1 MKQFRMF
8 CRASILVIASVLP
21 AMVAVPVSAVQP
33 NTPTPIAPGFSSS
46 YTSSTPSM
54 QNNSIVQEPGSS
66 ASYPSTTP
74 PTYIPFK
81 NPASQSLPPD
91 QPKKDGSV
99 TSGEADQSQSN
110 ELQGQ
115 NDDPVKTK
123 AKRKDSK
130 SLEDDH
136 SPLEKSMSE
145 PTQIVAMAKPQAAVD
160 AHLTQFGYN
169 FFKSGSSG
177 FAPLTDIPVGPDYM
191 IGVGDRLVITAWG
204 SFEGIYEVEVN
215 RNGEIVLPKVG
226 PIKLLGIE
234 YGQLQPVIK
243 ANLSRIF
250 KDFHLS
256 VNMGKLRLIKVYLVG
271 NVNTPGD
278 YNIPSLST
286 LINALTAAGGPTK
299 NGSLRSI
306 QVKRNGK
313 TVETV
318 DLYDFFLKGDKS
330 KDLRLQPG
338 DTIFVPTLGPV
349 AGISGNVRRPAIYE
363 LKDEKNLSALLL
375 LADGINPGGYLQ
387 RIQLSRVVAHEKKIV
402 SDFNIDPAKM
412 GKSQDSLFSE
422 VQIQDMDL
430 VKVFPIDSTLRNYAT
445 LDGYVLR
452 PGNYALLPGM
462 TIKDLLIKDNL
473 LPEYNDETAELTRYM
488 KPDLHPE
495 KIMFKPGKAIEG
507 DPKSNLQ
514 LQEFDSIRIFSKWE
528 LKEVPRVKIG
538 GEIKKPGEYRL
549 FENMT
554 LRDLFVMAGNPKM
567 SAYLKNIEVA
577 RRLRS
582 GEFVSLVHLIVN
594 YEEVMGDATK
604 DGFLLQPYDEVTVR
618 KIPNWNDSM
627 DSYVTLKGEFVFP
640 GVYPIYKGETLD
652 SLIKRAGGF
661 TEKAYPAA
669 AKFTREEIKNLQQ
682 KHMDEVLAREEANLA
697 RKQGELSAVAAS
709 KEELEATKAS
719 IEGLM
724 KTITI
729 LKNKKAEGRMVIHLT
744 KDEDF
749 KNSEYNL
756 KLLGGDVL
764 EVPSD
769 PNIVSVVG
777 QVYNPTNFLHVSGD
791 SVSDYLSKSGGFTRD
806 AEEGDIYILKADG
819 SVVSRQTSS
828 GFLFFGGFMNR
839 SLDSGDTV
847 VVPQVIEKTAWMR
860 DIKDITT
867 IISQV
872 AMTAGVLIAAGL

>member
-1 MKQFRMF
+1 M
-8 CRASILVIASVLP
+8 AEGL
-21 AMVAVPVSAVQP
+21 AVTGGSHP
-33 NTPTPIAPGFSSS
+33 PTG
-46 YTSSTPSM
+46 
-54 QNNSIVQEPGSS
+54 
-66 ASYPSTTP
+66 SYPAPSLSP
-74 PTYIPFK
+74 YS
-81 NPASQSLPPD
+81 NPSYFPRGPVMQQLNGLNAQSP
-91 QPKKDGSV
+91 V
-99 TSGEADQSQSN
+99 
-110 ELQGQ
+110 QGQ
-115 NDDPVKTK
+115 FDLRGGAQSGQEGQNTLKDVQKDLKDFKGDPDKKQKKGKSALLEVKNQEE
-123 AKRKDSK
+123 DYSQ
-130 SLEDDH
+130 LER
-136 SPLEKSMSE
+136 SMSE
-145 PTQIVAMAKPQAAVD
+145 PAQIVTMVKPQTYPD
-160 AHLTQFGYN
+160 TPITQFGYT
-169 FFKSGSSG
+169 FFKADTAG
-177 FAPLTDIPVGPDYM
+177 FAPVTDIPVGPDYM

-204 SFEGIYEVEVN
+204 SFEGIFEVEVN

-226 PIKLLGIE
+226 AIRVLGIE

-271 NVNTPGD
+271 NVHNPGD

-330 KDLRLQPG
+330 RDVRLQPG

-363 LKDEKNLSALLL
+363 LKDEKNLAALLQ

-402 SDFNIDPAKM
+402 SDFNVDPATT
-412 GKSQDSLFSE
+412 GKSQDVLFSE
-422 VQIQDMDL
+422 VHVQDMDL
-430 VKVFPIDSTLRNYAT
+430 VKIFPIDSTLRNYVT

-452 PGNYALLPGM
+452 PGNYALLPEM
-462 TIKDLLIKDNL
+462 TLRDLLVKENL
-473 LPEYNDETAELTRYM
+473 LPEYNNEMGEITRYV

-495 KIMFKPGKAIEG
+495 KIMFNPRKAIEG
-507 DPKSNLQ
+507 DMKFNIP
-514 LQEFDSIRIFSKWE
+514 LQEFDTIRIFSKWE
-528 LKEVPRVKIG
+528 LQEIPKVKIG
-538 GEIKKPGEYRL
+538 GEIQKPGEYRL
-549 FENMT
+549 FEKMT
-554 LRDLFVMAGNPKM
+554 LRDLILMAGNPKM

-582 GEFVSLVHLIVN
+582 GEFVSLVHLSVN
-594 YEEVMGDATK
+594 YEEAINDATK
-604 DGFLLQPYDEVTVR
+604 DSFVLQPYDEVTIR
-618 KIPNWNDSM
+618 KIPSWNDAL

-652 SLIKRAGGF
+652 SVIKRAGGF
-661 TEKAYPAA
+661 TDKAYLAA
-669 AKFTREEIKNLQQ
+669 AKFTREEIKLLQQ
-682 KHMDEVLAREEANLA
+682 KHMDEVLAREETNLSK
-697 RKQGELSAVAAS
+697 KQGELSAVATS

-724 KTITI
+724 KSIAI
-729 LKNKKAEGRMVIHLT
+729 LREKKAEGRMVISLT
-744 KDEDF
+744 NDDTF
-749 KNSEYNL
+749 KNSEYNF
-756 KLLGGDVL
+756 KLMGGDVL

-769 PNIVSVVG
+769 PKIVSVVG

-791 SVSDYLSKSGGFTRD
+791 SVSDYLEKSGGFTRD
-806 AEEGDIYILKADG
+806 AEESDVYILKADG
-819 SVVSRQTSS
+819 SVVSRQASS
-828 GFLFFGGFMNR
+828 GFLFFGRFMGK
-839 SLDSGDTV
+839 SLDSGDTI